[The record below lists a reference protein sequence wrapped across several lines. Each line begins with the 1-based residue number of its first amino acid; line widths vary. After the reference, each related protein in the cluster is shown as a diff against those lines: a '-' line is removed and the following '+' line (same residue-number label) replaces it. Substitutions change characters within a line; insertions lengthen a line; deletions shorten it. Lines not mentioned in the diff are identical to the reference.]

1 MRLEDRIRNFIIE
14 DLGWRGD
21 PTRLTDDYALIE
33 KDVIDSLGIFQTV
46 THLEEVEGVEVADED
61 LVPENF
67 ASIRSIAALVRFKKG
82 T

>member
-1 MRLEDRIRNFIIE
+1 MGLEDRIRNFIIE

-33 KDVIDSLGIFQTV
+33 NDVIDSLGIFQTV

-61 LVPENF
+61 LIPDNF
-67 ASIRSIAALVRFKKG
+67 ASLRSIAALVTSKKG

>member
-1 MRLEDRIRNFIIE
+1 MRIEERIRNFIIE

-21 PTRLTDDYALIE
+21 PARLTDDYALIE
-33 KDVIDSLGIFQTV
+33 NDVIDSLGIFQTV
-46 THLEEVEGVEVADED
+46 TYLEEVESVEVADED

-67 ASIRSIAALVRFKKG
+67 ASIRSIAALVTSKKG